1 MCIMCA
7 ANNAKEWFN
16 SCVCVLWCSA
26 LFSRSLLRPCNVYV
40 IGPNLNC
47 VGFAPYLVEG
57 DCFCRVPDSRTLEYG
72 ECMELTVEVSNTSS
86 ALSCKWF
93 ANMVEQV
100 RNDPRFF
107 FKVEGDKNQV

>member
-1 MCIMCA
+1 M
-7 ANNAKEWFN
+7 
-16 SCVCVLWCSA
+16 CVCGSV
-26 LFSRSLLRPCNVYV
+26 LFSHSLLHPLIACV

-47 VGFAPYLVEG
+47 VGFTLSPFEG

-100 RNDPRFF
+100 RNDPGFF
-107 FKVEGDKNQV
+107 FKVGGDKNQV